1 MAATIPFFSSN
12 SHSHSHNHKAN
23 LPSKF
28 HSFPSKPTTTLLT
41 IRGSHNASHSH
52 SSSSSSLSP
61 PDPEVKPDLEVK
73 SDPKLT
79 PDRRRAVRV
88 AWEKLVRWSRGWRSK
103 SNTDVLQ
110 RTNKVY
116 FLSSLL
122 ISFFAFSVVFYT
134 FFLHFTTLN

>member
-28 HSFPSKPTTTLLT
+28 HSFPSKPTTTTFLSL
-41 IRGSHNASHSH
+41 RGSPNASHSH
-52 SSSSSSLSP
+52 SSSSLSP
-61 PDPEVKPDLEVK
+61 PDPEVKPD
-73 SDPKLT
+73 PKFT

-88 AWEKLVRWSRGWRSK
+88 AWEKLVRWSRGLRSK
-103 SNTDVLQ
+103 ANTDVLQ

-116 FLSSLL
+116 FLSSLFL
-122 ISFFAFSVVFYT
+122 FLFTHFFFQFHSSK
-134 FFLHFTTLN
+134 LNCQN